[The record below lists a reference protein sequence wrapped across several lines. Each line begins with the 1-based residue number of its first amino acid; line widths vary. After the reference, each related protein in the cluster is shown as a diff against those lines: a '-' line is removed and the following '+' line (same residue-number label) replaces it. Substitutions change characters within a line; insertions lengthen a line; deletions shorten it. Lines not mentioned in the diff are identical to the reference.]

1 MNTSE
6 LKSIIN
12 KTFNF
17 LQFKSLNHQ
26 MNLDK
31 FYIILIDLLD
41 KFEIISEFYSNNEI
55 KLYLMLSE
63 SLAYTFT
70 LLTFM
75 ELCKLMIKK
84 KK

>member
-1 MNTSE
+1 
-6 LKSIIN
+6 
-12 KTFNF
+12 
-17 LQFKSLNHQ
+17 

-70 LLTFM
+70 LITFM
-75 ELCKLMIKK
+75 ELCKLMIFKNE
-84 KK
+84 